1 MCGNNRTVA
10 AAQHIAYA
18 LIGGVRDVWQN
29 AETLHFA
36 QEFASPGTQAAPSA
50 PSRTGVADE
59 VVGTV
64 GQGDIAYAGIA
75 EFAKELRRIADSA
88 GVFYAKEYGKKA
100 LRLVAEGLGGVCG
113 QGSDITVCVDAGAH
127 FAQQRTGIFGGR
139 AALLNVG
146 TDGTLAAVTQG
157 GGDVD
162 CEKSPIDSP
171 SLQFGEIDLGSW
183 VILAK
188 VPQTMDLR
196 GGVAM
201 GIQDKHPGLFVLV
214 VLGVARAGHCG
225 VDYAL
230 NLDLWCGIVNEVAG
244 TKELDL

>member
-1 MCGNNRTVA
+1 MCGDDRTVA

-18 LIGGVRDVWQN
+18 LIGGVRDVGQN

-75 EFAKELRRIADSA
+75 EFAKELRRIADCA
-88 GVFYAKEYGKKA
+88 GVFYAQKYGKKA
-100 LRLVAEGLGGVCG
+100 RRLVAEGLGGVCG

-127 FAQQRTGIFGGR
+127 FAQQRTSIFGGR
-139 AALLNVG
+139 ATLLNVG

-162 CEKSPIDSP
+162 CEKSPVDSP

-188 VPQTMDLR
+188 VPQTVDL
-196 GGVAM
+196 
-201 GIQDKHPGLFVLV
+201 
-214 VLGVARAGHCG
+214 
-225 VDYAL
+225 
-230 NLDLWCGIVNEVAG
+230 
-244 TKELDL
+244 